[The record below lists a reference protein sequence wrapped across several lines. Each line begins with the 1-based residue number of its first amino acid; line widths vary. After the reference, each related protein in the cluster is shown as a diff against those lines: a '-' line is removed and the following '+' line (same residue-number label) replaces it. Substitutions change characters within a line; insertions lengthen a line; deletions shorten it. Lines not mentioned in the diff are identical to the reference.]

1 MPREIV
7 TLQVGQCGNQMGSAF
22 WNLLLQEMKANAATD
37 DATSSMFYT
46 EQHPRKQLKAR
57 CIPIDTEE
65 GVLSAM
71 LRGPLHEL
79 FDAAHFIS
87 DVSGAGNNWAVGH
100 IEYGDRYL
108 EDIHRSVASMV
119 EKCE

>member
-65 GVLSAM
+65 GGAICYAAGAPPRA
-71 LRGPLHEL
+71 LRRCALHQ
-79 FDAAHFIS
+79 
-87 DVSGAGNNWAVGH
+87 
-100 IEYGDRYL
+100 R
-108 EDIHRSVASMV
+108 R
-119 EKCE
+119 